1 MDPRHRSRRA
11 VHCFLPESRDDR
23 RVKDCVIE
31 ELELKVLYEISQ
43 VVGQALHLE
52 QALQTILEVL
62 SRSLAMDRATV
73 VLRDP
78 GTGLLKIRAAHGL
91 RDEEISRGIYHPD
104 EGVTGLIFRSAK
116 PFVVPDISREPL
128 FLNKTGSRSID
139 KTQIAFI
146 GVPIILHGQTVGV
159 LSVDR
164 LFGQEVTFQEDIR
177 FLSIV
182 AAIIAQFFDLNIQV
196 AERERDLRRENLA
209 LRVEVSEKYKDFF
222 MIGRSPPMVEL
233 QGLIHKVAASKASV
247 LLLGESGTGKTLVA
261 RILHELSPRARH
273 PFVKVNCAAL
283 PDNLL
288 ESELFGH
295 EKGAFTGATASK
307 PGRVETADGGT
318 LFLDEIGELSQGLQ
332 AKLLRFLHEKEFE
345 RLGGTQTKKVDVRI
359 VAATNKDLEAAVEA
373 GAFRGDL
380 FYRLNVFPLRVP
392 SLRERTE
399 DIPLLA
405 DYFLRRACAEYG
417 KNLHFT
423 PEALGVLSRYSWPG
437 NVRELENVIERL
449 VILSD
454 GPLVSAEQIPSFIA
468 EEIPG
473 REFSQGNL
481 SRLQALEREEILAAL
496 ERCGWVLSRAA
507 GDLGLT
513 LRQLSYRVRKYG
525 LEPLVKGKKTAC
537 RALTS

>member
-1 MDPRHRSRRA
+1 MDAA
-11 VHCFLPESRDDR
+11 VE
-23 RVKDCVIE
+23 K
-31 ELELKVLYEISQ
+31 LELKVLYEISQ
-43 VVGQALHLE
+43 MVGQALHLE
-52 QALQTILEVL
+52 QALQAILGVL
-62 SRSLAMDRATV
+62 SRSLAMERATV

-91 RDEEISRGIYHPD
+91 REEEISRGIYHPD
-104 EGVTGLIFRSAK
+104 EGITGLIFRSAK

-139 KTQIAFI
+139 KNQISFI

-164 LFGQEVTFQEDIR
+164 LFGHDVTFEEDIR
-177 FLSIV
+177 LLSIV
-182 AAIIAQFFDLNIQV
+182 AAIIAQFFDLNMQV

-222 MIGRSPPMVEL
+222 MIGRSPPMLEL
-233 QGLIHKVAASKASV
+233 QSLIHKVAASKASV

-261 RILHELSPRARH
+261 RIIHELSPRARH

-283 PDNLL
+283 PDSLL

-295 EKGAFTGATASK
+295 EKGAFTGATTSK
-307 PGRVETADGGT
+307 PGRVEAADGGT
-318 LFLDEIGELSQGLQ
+318 LFLDEIGELSPGLQ

-345 RLGGTQTKKVDVRI
+345 RLGGTRTKRVDVRI
-359 VAATNKDLEAAVEA
+359 VAASNKDLESAVDS
-373 GAFRGDL
+373 GTFRGDL
-380 FYRLNVFPLRVP
+380 FYRLNVFPVRVP
-392 SLRERTE
+392 SLRERTG

-405 DYFLRRACAEYG
+405 DFFLRRACAEYG

-423 PEALGVLSRYSWPG
+423 PEALDVLSRYSWPG

-449 VILSD
+449 AILAD
-454 GPLVSAEQIPSFIA
+454 GPMVTAENIPLFIA
-468 EEIPG
+468 EETPNRAVSNG
-473 REFSQGNL
+473 DLN
-481 SRLQALEREEILAAL
+481 RLEVLEREEILTAL
-496 ERCGWVLSRAA
+496 EKSGWVLSRAA

-513 LRQLSYRVRKYG
+513 LRQLSYRVRKYR
-525 LEPLVKGKKTAC
+525 LETLVKRKKA
-537 RALTS
+537 ALRTQSSSGAA